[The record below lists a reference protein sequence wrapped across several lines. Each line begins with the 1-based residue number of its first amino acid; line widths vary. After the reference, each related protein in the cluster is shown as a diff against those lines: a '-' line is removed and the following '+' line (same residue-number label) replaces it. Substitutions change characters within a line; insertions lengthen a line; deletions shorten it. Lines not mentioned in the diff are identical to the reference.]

1 MGQCKPFPLLKAY
14 GTTYLQG
21 GRQVEATV
29 ALQKVWEK
37 LTLSAFHS
45 HMKSSGGVAISIQ
58 FAE

>member
-1 MGQCKPFPLLKAY
+1 MGQCELFPLLKAY

-21 GRQVEATV
+21 GRQGEATI

-45 HMKSSGGVAISIQ
+45 HMKTSGGVANSI
-58 FAE
+58 